1 MTAKSA
7 PSARGS
13 AVQSRA
19 LVRLRARPETPA
31 RPNLSS
37 QPASHEPSCWPLLPG
52 RCPQECGHRP
62 AITPSLQGSAGG
74 REHPLTLGDYR
85 RPPVVRR
92 TCARLTLL
100 DGYTHE
106 TMTDLDRHWLERLQV
121 MGKAQ
126 SRYLWILL
134 ITMIFYGA
142 LQERVYVD
150 TDPLKIP
157 IVDVEISGSFVL
169 GFGPALISFFVLAIT
184 GTMRRPARR
193 GRSSTL
199 DAVTGAEKN
208 STPRPM
214 HSTWPSTLPG
224 SPQSLSRLL
233 PTSATLHSWLSVST
247 RPRG

>member
-1 MTAKSA
+1 VCCTSELAAAAGRAASSTARAPNFARSACRTGWRVPSRRAHCSRSAASA
-7 PSARGS
+7 PSS
-13 AVQSRA
+13 SRA
-19 LVRLRARPETPA
+19 SPFLGKFGESLVEA
-31 RPNLSS
+31 
-37 QPASHEPSCWPLLPG
+37 
-52 RCPQECGHRP
+52 
-62 AITPSLQGSAGG
+62 
-74 REHPLTLGDYR
+74 
-85 RPPVVRR
+85 
-92 TCARLTLL
+92 
-100 DGYTHE
+100 YTRN
-106 TMTDLDRHWLERLQV
+106 MTDLERHWLERLQV
-121 MGKAQ
+121 IGKVQ